1 MLVACRN
8 SVSTCCQHSSRAYN
22 AAGEFSSSVCPSK
35 LVAEELLR
43 NKRRRGACQ
52 TSFMLPMQHGRAYD
66 VAGELSS
73 SVSPFATRCSG
84 APLQQVQRL
93 YFPFS
98 HGLLWWSSTTT
109 TDHRADA
116 AELHRICPRSALA
129 VLPQLYANCGG
140 APPQFAAVLSN
151 PCC

>member
-1 MLVACRN
+1 ML
-8 SVSTCCQHSSRAYN
+8 
-22 AAGEFSSSVCPSK
+22 
-35 LVAEELLR
+35 L
-43 NKRRRGACQ
+43 
-52 TSFMLPMQHGRAYD
+52 MQHGRAYD

-93 YFPFS
+93 CFPFS
-98 HGLLWWSSTTT
+98 HGLLWWNSTTT

-129 VLPQLYANCGG
+129 VLPQLMQTAVELHRSLLLFSAIPVAEELFSNGNC
-140 APPQFAAVLSN
+140 
-151 PCC
+151 

>member
-1 MLVACRN
+1 MTLLESSPAASALLQLVA
-8 SVSTCCQHSSRAYN
+8 
-22 AAGEFSSSVCPSK
+22 
-35 LVAEELLR
+35 AELRR
-43 NKRRRGACQ
+43 NKRKGLC
-52 TSFMLPMQHGRAYD
+52 
-66 VAGELSS
+66 
-73 SVSPFATRCSG
+73 
-84 APLQQVQRL
+84 
-93 YFPFS
+93 FPIS